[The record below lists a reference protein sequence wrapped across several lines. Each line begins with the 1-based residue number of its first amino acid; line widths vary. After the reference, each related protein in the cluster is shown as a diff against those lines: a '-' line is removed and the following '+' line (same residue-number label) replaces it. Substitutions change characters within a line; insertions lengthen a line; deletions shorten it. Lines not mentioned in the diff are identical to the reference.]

1 MPFPIFFLPQPVDSR
16 DLVSSGGS
24 VVHIYTTEKSRRGE
38 NGDKE
43 ADAEQVAW
51 KGQVGD

>member
-1 MPFPIFFLPQPVDSR
+1 MTFHIFFLRQPVDSR
-16 DLVSSGGS
+16 CLVPSGGS